1 MMENGEIITC
11 TEEEST
17 PGKMAGC
24 MRATTKMIENM
35 AMEYTP
41 GTTENNMKAGGKTAS
56 NTEKEFIEKTVVTDA
71 VSGKMVKELNG

>member
-1 MMENGEIITC
+1 
-11 TEEEST
+11 
-17 PGKMAGC
+17 
-24 MRATTKMIENM
+24 MIENM
-35 AMEYTP
+35 ATEYTP